1 MIFMPSFLKSHHLL
15 PVRDLH
21 SITEHKNGEDAIKRS
36 FMIQGY

>member
-1 MIFMPSFLKSHHLL
+1 MNFVPSFLKSHQLS

-21 SITEHKNGEDAIKRS
+21 SVTEHKNDEDGIKRN